1 MVVKLVKAEE
11 VQKYIRDYGHGAIED
26 GKATLDPVDDIVAI
40 SGILDLMPGVDAV
53 EIVRCK
59 DCSNSHFVVPCKA
72 AKQNPDLLQYVCK
85 KYGNV
90 PQNHFCGYG
99 ERRKNNE

>member
-1 MVVKLVKAEE
+1 MKLVDIENLTL
-11 VQKYIRDYGHGAIED
+11 DYGGLAYINPYDFE
-26 GKATLDPVDDIVAI
+26 KTAMYFAEQIRNLPV
-40 SGILDLMPGVDAV
+40 VDAV

-59 DCSNSHFVVPCKA
+59 DCCNSHFVVPCKA
-72 AKQNPDLLQYVCK
+72 AKQNPNLLQYVCK

-99 ERRKNNE
+99 KRK